1 MITTTITT
9 MATIVHVGDGVGL
22 MVELEDGELADGE
35 LEDGELEDGE
45 LERGLE
51 VGIAVGD
58 GVGVK
63 VGLGALKTHSELH

>member
-35 LEDGELEDGE
+35 LEDGELE
-45 LERGLE
+45 RGLE